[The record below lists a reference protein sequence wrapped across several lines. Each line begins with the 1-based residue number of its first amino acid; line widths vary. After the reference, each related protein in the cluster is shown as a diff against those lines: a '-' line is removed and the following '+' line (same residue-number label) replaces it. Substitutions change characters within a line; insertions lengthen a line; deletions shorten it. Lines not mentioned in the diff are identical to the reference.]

1 MLAPKLDE
9 FLVVAVLG
17 SAVVDHFHVCNQT
30 AKNTMRTGSCSCS
43 PKTFQHTTTFHP
55 PIPPLGGITG
65 AKSCATLMAIYA
77 VPALVRTCQ
86 HIRPFAT
93 RTVRDSPPLH
103 CQKEGSECLH
113 AL

>member
-30 AKNTMRTGSCSCS
+30 AKNAMRTGSCSCS
-43 PKTFQHTTTFHP
+43 PKTFQRATTFHP
-55 PIPPLGGITG
+55 PIPPLGITG
-65 AKSCATLMAIYA
+65 AKSCARLMAINA

-103 CQKEGSECLH
+103 CQKEGSECLR